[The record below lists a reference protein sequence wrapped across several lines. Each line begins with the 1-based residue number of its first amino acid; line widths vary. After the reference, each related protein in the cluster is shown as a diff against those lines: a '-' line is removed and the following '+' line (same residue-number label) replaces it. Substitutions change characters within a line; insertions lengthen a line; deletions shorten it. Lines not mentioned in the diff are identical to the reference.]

1 MATTTTAA
9 DPSARARMGQVRVGD
24 IITVTVSADD
34 VYHLTVEKVIPK
46 GQAAVTIV
54 AKNFDN
60 PVMTGNVRSRRYW
73 ASTHRRTTP
82 VTTAYGRGV
91 TVYPSNSGS

>member
-1 MATTTTAA
+1 MSNATTAA
-9 DPSARARMGQVRVGD
+9 DPSARALMGHVRVGD
-24 IITVTVSADD
+24 IITVTVTRDD

-82 VTTAYGRGV
+82 VGKAYGRGV
-91 TVYPSNSGS
+91 AVYPANG

>member
-1 MATTTTAA
+1 MTTTSL
-9 DPSARARMGQVRVGD
+9 DPSARRLIGQVRVGD
-24 IITVTVSADD
+24 TVTVTVAPGD
-34 VYHLTVEKVIPK
+34 VYHLTVERVIPK

-60 PVMTGNVRSRRYW
+60 PVVQGNVRSRRYW

-82 VTTAYGRGV
+82 VGKAYGRGV
-91 TVYPSNSGS
+91 AFYPANGSH

>member
-1 MATTTTAA
+1 MSNVTAPA
-9 DPSARARMGQVRVGD
+9 DLSARALMGHVRVGD
-24 IITVTVSADD
+24 IVTVTATKDD
-34 VYHLTVEKVIPK
+34 VYHLTVTRVIPK

-54 AKNFDN
+54 ATNPDA

-82 VTTAYGRGV
+82 VAKAYGRGV
-91 TVYPSNSGS
+91 AVYPAN